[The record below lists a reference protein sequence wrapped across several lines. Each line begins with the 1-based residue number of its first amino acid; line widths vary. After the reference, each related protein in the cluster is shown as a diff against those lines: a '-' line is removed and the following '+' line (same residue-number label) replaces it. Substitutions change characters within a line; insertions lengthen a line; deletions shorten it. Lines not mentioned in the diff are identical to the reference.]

1 MKYGR
6 SPQWL
11 GLAVRNVEL
20 SDLSYQ
26 CNLSYSIQQYKV
38 HTKNLPAARVE
49 NFKISE
55 FWAKMAEKGV
65 VKVSLDSY
73 Y

>member
-6 SPQWL
+6 SPPWL

-38 HTKNLPAARVE
+38 HTKNLPATRVE
-49 NFKISE
+49 NFEISE

-73 Y
+73 